1 MKMMMKT
8 MMLISM
14 FKTMTKTPM
23 SMGSMLL
30 IQVTMTSLMM
40 TYTFK
45 SSMMSMITFLIMIG
59 GLMIIFMYISSISS
73 NEKMKMNLSM
83 MIMSLIFMLTPTEN
97 IPIQWKLE
105 EFNLLI
111 NNEEHMTLSIMY
123 NKTMMMTT
131 LMAMYLMLTMMSIN
145 KILKHFKGP
154 LRSKTYE

>member
-83 MIMSLIFMLTPTEN
+83 MTMSLIFMITPTEN